1 MTPAPE
7 FARHVPRMTLVE
19 RARNWWEFDGSVL
32 FADVSGFTKLS
43 EQLATLGKAGAEE
56 LTEILNRSFTDL
68 LTVAFT
74 ESGDLLSYGGDAL
87 LLSFDGDDHA
97 ERAVRAAT
105 GMREALR
112 ARGPVHTD
120 VGQVRLRISQGIHSG
135 RFQIVVAGTSQRE
148 LMLVGANATAVTAA
162 ETAAGPGD
170 VLMSTATAEA
180 VPPTL
185 RGRTTPAGVLARRPQ
200 PHTAT
205 VPAEPVA
212 TELDPDE
219 LARFLPPAV
228 RTRLRT
234 GGLDPE
240 HRFAS
245 IAFLQV
251 LGIDRALV
259 ERGAEQLA
267 ADLTSIV
274 DEAARAADD
283 HGTCLLATD
292 IAPDG
297 VKLIITAGAPD
308 ATEDGEGTLLTTMRD
323 ILDCDLP
330 LTVRAGAHAGHV
342 FAGEVG
348 SPDRRVYTVIG
359 DAVNL
364 AARLMGAAQHGQL
377 VASADM
383 LDHAG
388 ARFDHD
394 ELEPFHVKG
403 KRHAQHA
410 SVVGDR
416 KADASQTGWEDAPFV
431 GRTAELKT
439 LQAARDEAWAGRG
452 SVIDLV
458 GGPGVGKSR
467 LLHRFLDEV
476 DGQIVRISSEPY
488 QSSRPFFATRLVLR
502 TVLQIDREAS
512 AVDAGTALL
521 VRLEELAPE
530 ILPYAPLLAMAI
542 HADVPATATVDDIA
556 PEFRMQRLQELVGRV
571 LALLGRSVLVFEDAN
586 FMDGSS
592 RDLFA
597 YALRFV
603 HRGPWMV
610 VLTRRDTD
618 AGLHPD
624 LGFPAQR
631 IDLLPLADNALKSLA
646 HEVCERRPIPAD
658 ELDAI
663 IGRAAGNPLFL
674 IELVQARMESD
685 GTIELPT
692 TLEEI
697 IATRIDRLGGN
708 DRRVLRHAAVLGD
721 RFPPGLARSVL
732 ADLVPHVTDDRT
744 WVRLGEFVVRD
755 QDDLRFSHSLLR
767 EVAYEGL
774 PFARRRLVHRR
785 VAETLERQPGPPDS
799 LRLSLLALHY
809 DLGGVESSAYR
820 FCRLAGERAAADG
833 ANAEATSFLRRSI
846 DNARRAVDVADDE
859 KADVAEALADVAELA
874 ARYGTAA
881 MALRLARSL
890 RRDDDVAMARLCRK
904 EGVVRERTGRYD
916 AALRWYRRGRKHAD
930 RLPEPA
936 ASSQR
941 AELLLATAGVTM
953 HQGRLRACVRWAER
967 ALEQAVTAGNR
978 RAEAH
983 AYYLLD
989 LAHTDLGNDEAGL
1002 YRGRSLA
1009 IFEELDDLA
1018 GMARTLGNLS
1028 VDARYEGRWND
1039 ALTLAGRCTEAQQ
1052 RLGDVSGVAV
1062 SQYNAA
1068 DVLQDQGRL
1077 EEATDMLRDARRAWR
1092 AAGFP
1097 LGTAAA
1103 TGALGRIALRSGR
1116 DADAIGL
1123 IDEAIGMF
1131 DSIGA
1136 DSWVAELRAHRIEAD
1151 LFAGRWDAVL
1161 DAVSDE
1167 HSGRTTGQDGALR
1180 SKLLRFRAVA
1190 AAAMGRADPVAT
1202 LERSIAVAIDAGADY
1217 EEALARLELT
1227 ELCDRE
1233 RAQREY
1239 ELATATF
1246 RRLGVERPD
1255 RLIPPAPHRRTTA
1268 D

>member
-1 MTPAPE
+1 MS
-7 FARHVPRMTLVE
+7 LVE
-19 RARNWWEFDGSVL
+19 HARNWWEFDGSVL

-56 LTEILNRSFTDL
+56 LTAILNRSFTDL
-68 LTVAFT
+68 LSVAFT

-112 ARGPVHTD
+112 ARGPVQTD

-148 LMLVGANATAVTAA
+148 LMLVGASATAVTTA
-162 ETAAGPGD
+162 EAAAGPGE
-170 VLMSTATAEA
+170 VLMSIATADA
-180 VPPTL
+180 VPPAL
-185 RGRTTPAGVLARRPQ
+185 RGRETSAGVLARRPRS
-200 PHTAT
+200 PGAMDAAAP
-205 VPAEPVA
+205 VGAELHPDDVA
-212 TELDPDE
+212 K
-219 LARFLPPAV
+219 FLPPAV
-228 RTRLRT
+228 RARLRT

-259 ERGAEQLA
+259 ERGAERLA

-283 HGTCLLATD
+283 HDTCLLATD

-323 ILDCDLP
+323 ILDRELP

-364 AARLMGAAQHGQL
+364 AARLMGAAKPGQL

-383 LDHAG
+383 LEHAG
-388 ARFDHD
+388 ARFDHV

-410 SVVGDR
+410 SIVGGQ

-431 GRTAELKT
+431 GRASELGS
-439 LQAARDEAWAGRG
+439 LQDARDQAWAGRG
-452 SVIDLV
+452 SVIDIV

-512 AVDAGTALL
+512 AIDAGDALL
-521 VRLEELAPE
+521 VRLEQLAPE
-530 ILPYAPLLAMAI
+530 MVPYAPLLALAI
-542 HADVPATATVDDIA
+542 HADVPPTATVDDIA
-556 PEFRMQRLQELVGRV
+556 PEFRMQRLQGLVGGV

-610 VLTRRDTD
+610 VLTRRDTE
-618 AGLHPD
+618 AGLHPG
-624 LGFPAQR
+624 LGFSAQR
-631 IDLLPLADNALKSLA
+631 LDLLPLSDGALRSLA
-646 HEVCERRPIPAD
+646 HEVCERRPIPDD

-663 IGRAAGNPLFL
+663 IRRAAGNPLFL
-674 IELVQARMESD
+674 IELVQAQMESE

-697 IATRIDRLGGN
+697 IATRIDRLGGD
-708 DRRVLRHAAVLGD
+708 DRRALRHAAVLGD
-721 RFPPGLARSVL
+721 RFPPALARSVL
-732 ADLVPHVTDDRT
+732 VDLVPQIADDRI
-744 WVRLGEFVVRD
+744 WIRLGEFMVTD

-785 VAETLERQPGPPDS
+785 VAETLERRPGPHDS
-799 LRLSLLALHY
+799 LRLGLLALHY
-809 DLGGVESSAYR
+809 DLGGVESAAYR

-833 ANAEATSFLRRSI
+833 ANTEATSLLERSI
-846 DNARRAVDVADDE
+846 DNARRVGDVDRDE
-859 KADVAEALADVAELA
+859 FAGVAEALADVAELA

-881 MALRLARSL
+881 SALRLARSL
-890 RRDDDVAMARLCRK
+890 RRDDDAAMARLCRK
-904 EGVVRERTGRYD
+904 EGVLRERTGRYD

-930 RLPEPA
+930 RLAEPD

-953 HQGRLRACVRWAER
+953 HQGRLRACVRWAEQ
-967 ALEQAVTAGNR
+967 ALAQAVSARNR

-989 LAHTDLGNDEAGL
+989 LAHTDLGNDDADR

-1039 ALTLAGRCTEAQQ
+1039 ALELAGRCTEAQQ
-1052 RLGDVSGVAV
+1052 RLGDVTGLAM

-1077 EEATDMLRDARRAWR
+1077 EEAEDMLRDARRAWR

-1097 LGTAAA
+1097 LGIGAA

-1123 IDEAIGMF
+1123 IDEAIEMF
-1131 DSIGA
+1131 EALGA
-1136 DSWVAELRAHRIEAD
+1136 DHWVAELRAHRVEAD
-1151 LFAGRWDAVL
+1151 LFAGRWEAVL
-1161 DAVSDE
+1161 DAVPDE
-1167 HSGRTTGQDGALR
+1167 HSGRTSGQDGALR

-1190 AAAMGRADPVAT
+1190 AAATGGADPVAT
-1202 LERSIAVAIDAGADY
+1202 LERSISLAVDAGADY
-1217 EEALARLELT
+1217 EEALARLELA
-1227 ELCDRE
+1227 ELCDRD
-1233 RAQREY
+1233 RAQREH

-1255 RLIPPAPHRRTTA
+1255 RLIPPARYRRATST
-1268 D
+1268 